1 MKNNIATLALLGA
14 ISSTE
19 AISLQSYLYK
29 KSHAKGKD
37 WDDMLDN
44 TGVFGAASY
53 ASDSPSGYADAVTEV
68 VKEKEDVEVHIAK
81 AQQDAELK
89 VVQDKLNAD
98 NLAVKKKADEE
109 ASKAHMIVEQEEKKK
124 AEAKAILDKQE
135 VERKTTEEA
144 AKKK

>member
-98 NLAVKKKADEE
+98 NLAIKKKADEE

-135 VERKTTEEA
+135 AERKTMEEA

>member
-98 NLAVKKKADEE
+98 NLAIKKKADEE

-135 VERKTTEEA
+135 AERKTIEEA

>member
-135 VERKTTEEA
+135 AERKTIEEA

>member
-1 MKNNIATLALLGA
+1 MKNNIAALALLGA

-68 VKEKEDVEVHIAK
+68 VKEKEDVEIKLVK
-81 AQQDAELK
+81 DKEDAEKK
-89 VVQDKLNAD
+89 V
-98 NLAVKKKADEE
+98 
-109 ASKAHMIVEQEEKKK
+109 I
-124 AEAKAILDKQE
+124 
-135 VERKTTEEA
+135 
-144 AKKK
+144 

>member
-81 AQQDAELK
+81 VQQDAELK

-135 VERKTTEEA
+135 AERKTIEEA

>member
-98 NLAVKKKADEE
+98 NLAIKKKADEE

-135 VERKTTEEA
+135 AERKTVEEA

>member
-1 MKNNIATLALLGA
+1 MKNNIAALALLGA

-29 KSHAKGKD
+29 KTHAKSKGKD

-68 VKEKEDVEVHIAK
+68 VKEKEDHEVK
-81 AQQDAELK
+81 LVKDKEDADKK
-89 VVQDKLNAD
+89 VVQDKIDAENM
-98 NLAVKKKADEE
+98 VKKKKLDEE
-109 ASKAHMIVEQEEKKK
+109 GAKSHII
-124 AEAKAILDKQE
+124 AE
-135 VERKTTEEA
+135 
-144 AKKK
+144 